1 MSQEIEAQLKH
12 LLERCERS
20 LGVMHGIVMS
30 KRWDRLDDREHG
42 FNMSMKQLQDF
53 VETHQQEVNMM
64 TDYADRFQRL
74 GMQQRRMM
82 RLIASHMR
90 GISEDLS
97 RTDYVLR
104 RLDQFSEELR
114 SS

>member
-1 MSQEIEAQLKH
+1 MSQTIESQLKQ
-12 LLERCERS
+12 LLETCERS

-30 KRWDRLDDREHG
+30 RRWERLDDREHG
-42 FNMSMKQLQDF
+42 FNASMKRLQDF
-53 VETHQQEVNMM
+53 VEAHQQEVNMM
-64 TDYADRFQRL
+64 TGYADRFQRL
-74 GMQQRRMM
+74 GMQQRRLM

-90 GISEDLS
+90 GVSEDLS